1 MEKIDR
7 MRGVYKPGLLWGML
21 FFAHL
26 SYSQSNSD
34 SLFND
39 MGVSVSPSSMHL
51 SVKPGTSVTKEIRVN
66 NDTKKKYEFQV
77 GFNDFEMGPN
87 GKPVSIKSVEGK
99 YALSKWTTVSP
110 SYFVLEPGEDIK
122 LKLII
127 AIPDEEDAYVAA
139 WTIVSIEQLTERPP
153 LDEGDHPNRLSMGVL
168 NSFGFG
174 VYLYQNPPNVTINKL
189 DITNL
194 SYNEKERKVNLSVK
208 NSGDGI
214 SYCTS
219 YLELTNLN
227 TGEQKKLQSKI
238 FTILPQY
245 DREFTYDLS
254 NDILPGKYSAVG
266 VIDYGN
272 KEELVAAE
280 LEFEIF

>member
-1 MEKIDR
+1 
-7 MRGVYKPGLLWGML
+7 MRGKNKLWLLSGLILISFSG
-21 FFAHL
+21 F
-26 SYSQSNSD
+26 SQNEKD
-34 SLFND
+34 TLFND
-39 MGVSVSPSSMHL
+39 MGVSVSPSSIHL
-51 SVKPGTSVTKEIRVN
+51 SIKPGTSVTKEIRVN
-66 NDTKKKYEFQV
+66 NDTKRKYEFQV
-77 GFNDFEMGPN
+77 GFNDFEMGTN
-87 GKPVSIKSVEGK
+87 GKPVAIKPVNSK

-122 LKLII
+122 LKMII

-139 WTIVSIEQLTERPP
+139 WTIVTIDQLTERLP

-194 SYNEKERKVNLSVK
+194 SFSEKEKRVNLSVK

-227 TGEQKKLQSKI
+227 TGEQKKLQSKK

-245 DREFTYDLS
+245 FRDFSYELG

-280 LEFEIF
+280 LEFEIK